1 MIKQITILML
11 VFLLVAPMIIAMDL
25 ASKPI
30 NKGEQLDFKAIKYK
44 VTETGL
50 YDNKDIKVKTQQDAE
65 IWIEK
70 KVGNTYHVDS
80 LVQEDTTIDIELFY
94 DIQPDE
100 ILYKSHTGKYETNYV
115 YGDWE
120 WKLKLDCGEE
130 EYCGGY
136 VILSDIPIEY
146 ALSSNTFTDAI
157 SGATWQDDGVNVALV
172 DGTDYTVSGTTFTI
186 TNINYAW
193 NSLDLSYSYNQLQS
207 NNTDYALAGDAVLG
221 LGEFENWFSII
232 VIVGIAGLVL
242 FLVFNSFTP
251 GRSEI
256 GGTY

>member
-11 VFLLVAPMIIAMDL
+11 VFLLVAPMVIAMDL
-25 ASKPI
+25 GSKPI
-30 NKGEQLDFKAIKYK
+30 NKGGQLDFINKRYK
-44 VTETGL
+44 VTETGI
-50 YDNKDIKVKTQQDAE
+50 YDDKDIKVKTQQDAE

-70 KVGNTYHVDS
+70 KVGDVYHVDS

-94 DIQPDE
+94 YTQPDE
-100 ILYKSHTGKYETNYV
+100 ILYKSHSGKYETNYV

-120 WKLKLDCGEE
+120 WKLKLDCGGEE
-130 EYCGGY
+130 SCGGY
-136 VILSDIPIEY
+136 VILSDIQVEY
-146 ALSSNTFTDAI
+146 ALGSNTFTDAI
-157 SGATWQDDGVNVALV
+157 SGATWQDDGVDVALTEN
-172 DGTDYTVSGTTFTI
+172 TDYTVSGTTFTI

-193 NSLDLSYSYNQLQS
+193 RNLSLSYSYNQIQT
-207 NNTDYALAGDAVLG
+207 NNSDYAVAGAAVLG